1 MPNGKEFFSAISV
14 MKILTLVL
22 TNSLGNYKCTYLK
35 SMDMDGRT
43 FVKKFVY
50 IWGFFHYTIMLL
62 HNHTYGIRLL
72 KFYIFII
79 LIIFVVFSKTW
90 KSSKKK
96 YMKETP
102 PLLKATIKTKSRNT
116 RMNGYFQTEF

>member
-22 TNSLGNYKCTYLK
+22 TNSLGNYKYTYLK
-35 SMDMDGRT
+35 SMDIDGRI

-50 IWGFFHYTIMLL
+50 VCFIHSNIKLQHNNTNDLRLSKFHV
-62 HNHTYGIRLL
+62 
-72 KFYIFII
+72 FII
-79 LIIFVVFSKTW
+79 LIIFVVFSQTYKSFKT
-90 KSSKKK
+90 K

-102 PLLKATIKTKSRNT
+102 PLLKTTTKTKSRDIP
-116 RMNGYFQTEF
+116 MNGYFQRGF